1 MSTDAPA
8 ILPPEEGDPSE
19 APSLPPRAPA
29 SIPPGFVADAEVSA
43 DLRARATGWI
53 AVVIAIF
60 AWGQTILLSLHALG
74 VVASD
79 TYRGLEHP
87 WALVA
92 VGALVG
98 TAAIVFRAQF
108 SPTGRSRVAAVTAM
122 TLAIAIG
129 FLCPSRFFDLVM
141 PSIVWA
147 PVLMAAATC
156 EFVWIPLAW
165 GLSFGSVLVRHGW
178 VPALRAPATVMTS
191 VLLLGLVLLVRW
203 LHDAGMREAAKS
215 QARSIFATFHDALT
229 GLPNRHRFVQRL
241 QKALSAS
248 EAGVAVL
255 RVDLDEFGPLNRAL
269 GRSVGDAV
277 LRSVADTLRAAVGPG
292 DALARA
298 GADDF
303 LVLLA
308 GHSDASRA
316 ERLATALL
324 EALEAPRDVDGSVL
338 HVTARV
344 GVAFARP
351 GEVSDAE
358 SLLQRAERAMSDA
371 RAGGR
376 RLVAIEAS
384 APEAPANDRSFR
396 VSQALRGAC
405 TRGEL
410 SVVYQPIVHLGTGRV
425 SKGEALVRWTHPE
438 LGAVGPGEF
447 IPIAEANGTIHEI
460 GDWVLEQA
468 AQQAATWRRDGASD
482 FVVSVNRSPVQF
494 HADGDGPHPC
504 LERLRALAID
514 PACLVLELTEGV
526 FLDTDASTRG
536 RLEGLRAAGI
546 GLSLDDFGTGYSSIG
561 HLHGFDLDVVK
572 IDRRFVQTL
581 ATGPKDRVLC
591 ESIIRMAHAL
601 ELVVVAEGVETD
613 EQRKILQALGCDY
626 AQGYLF
632 GRPMPAQQMGEL
644 VLSPGH
650 VTPSSQ
656 PEPRRA
662 PSGDPVLQTRG

>member
-1 MSTDAPA
+1 VTVPPGAP
-8 ILPPEEGDPSE
+8 G
-19 APSLPPRAPA
+19 SLPP
-29 SIPPGFVADAEVSA
+29 GFAGDYEVGA
-43 DLRARATGWI
+43 TLRARATGWI
-53 AVVIAIF
+53 ALIVCIF
-60 AWGQTILLSLHALG
+60 SWGQAGLIALHEYG
-74 VVASD
+74 VVHID
-79 TYRGLEHP
+79 NYRGLVHP
-87 WALVA
+87 WTL
-92 VGALVG
+92 
-98 TAAIVFRAQF
+98 AAIGVVIGVAALIFRTQF
-108 SPTGRSRVAAVTAM
+108 SPTSRGRVATAVAVGLSVTVGYLLPA
-122 TLAIAIG
+122 G
-129 FLCPSRFFDLVM
+129 FFDVVI
-141 PSIVWA
+141 PAVVWA
-147 PVLMAAATC
+147 PVLIAAATC
-156 EFVWIPLAW
+156 EFRWIPIAW
-165 GLSFGSVLVRHGW
+165 ALSFGSVVVRHGW
-178 VPALRAPATVMTS
+178 VPALRAPSTIITS
-191 VLLLGLVLLVRW
+191 ALLLGLVLIVRR
-203 LHDAGMREAAKS
+203 LHDDGLREAAAS
-215 QARSIFATFHDALT
+215 HARSLFATFHDALT

-241 QKALSAS
+241 QGALSARGAPN
-248 EAGVAVL
+248 AGVAVL

-269 GRSVGDAV
+269 GRGVGDAV

-308 GHSDASRA
+308 EQPDASRA

-324 EALEAPRDVDGSVL
+324 EALEAPRDVDGRLL

-384 APEAPANDRSFR
+384 APEAPANDRAFR
-396 VSQALRGAC
+396 ISQALRGAC
-405 TRGEL
+405 ARGEL
-410 SVVYQPIVHLGTGRV
+410 SVVYQPIVHLGTHRV
-425 SKGEALVRWTHPE
+425 TKGEALVRWTHPE

-468 AQQAATWRRDGASD
+468 TRQATAWRRAGASD

-494 HADGDGPHPC
+494 HADGHGPHPC
-504 LERLRALAID
+504 LERLRALAIE

-526 FLDTDASTRG
+526 FLDTDASTRE

-581 ATGPKDRVLC
+581 ETGPKDRVLC

-601 ELVVVAEGVETD
+601 GLVVVAEGVETG
-613 EQRKILQALGCDY
+613 EQRAILEALGCDY
-626 AQGYLF
+626 AQGYFF

-650 VTPSSQ
+650 VSPSSH
-656 PEPRRA
+656 PESRSA
-662 PSGDPVLQTRG
+662 PPGGSVLQTRG